1 MKISYAITV
10 CNEFVEIQRLITYLL
25 QHKRPQDEIVV
36 QMDLNM
42 DDFKNQPEDK
52 NQVYAYITKHEELGH
67 IRSIFYSLNNNFAA
81 FKNNLTSN
89 CKGDYIV
96 NIDADEVPTETF
108 MANIVEL
115 LEENDMIDVF
125 VVPRWN
131 TVEGLTDTHIAKWG
145 WNVDTLGRVN
155 WPDYQMRVY
164 KNSEAIRWI
173 NPVHEVLNGF
183 NTFAPLP
190 DEMYFHHDK
199 TISKQEKQNEL
210 YSTI

>member
-10 CNEFVEIQRLITYLL
+10 CNEFVEIQRLITHLL
-25 QHKRPQDEIVV
+25 RHKRVQDEIVV
-36 QMDLNM
+36 QMDLSL
-42 DDFKNQPEDK
+42 DDLNTQPEDK
-52 NQVYAYITKHEELGH
+52 KQVFAYIMKHQDLGH
-67 IRSIFYSLNNNFAA
+67 IRVVLHPLNNNFSK
-81 FKNNLTSN
+81 FKNNLTNN
-89 CKGDYIV
+89 CTGDYII
-96 NIDADEVPTETF
+96 NIDADEIPAEGF
-108 MANIVEL
+108 MANIIEL

-131 TVEGLTDTHIAKWG
+131 TVEGLTDAHIAQWR
-145 WNVDTLGRVN
+145 WNVDTLGRIN

-164 KNSEAIRWI
+164 KRASHIIWTNA
-173 NPVHEVLNGF
+173 VHEVLNGF

-199 TISKQEKQNEL
+199 TIDRQEKQNQY